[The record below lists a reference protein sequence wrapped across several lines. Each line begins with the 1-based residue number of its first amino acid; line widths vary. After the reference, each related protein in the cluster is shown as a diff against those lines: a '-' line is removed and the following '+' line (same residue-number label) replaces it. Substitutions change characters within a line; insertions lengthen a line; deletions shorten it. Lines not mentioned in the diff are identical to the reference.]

1 MQKIRTA
8 IVGYGLSGRVFHA
21 PLLMALDAFS
31 VTAVVTSDP
40 LKQVQAARDFPLAKI
55 LSNTED
61 LFKLAQA
68 DVDLVVIASPNT
80 AHYPLAKTA
89 LELDCHV
96 VVEKPFTVTSEEG
109 FKLAAFAKE
118 RQLSLSVYH
127 NRRWDGDF
135 LTAKALI
142 ETGKLGKLVHFESH
156 FDRYR
161 PDFKQGS
168 WREAQLP
175 GSGIL
180 YDLGSHL
187 IDQAL
192 HLFGKPESLYCEL
205 LNQKGGAVDD
215 GFWLS
220 LHYSNGPRVILC
232 SSSLVK
238 EPSPR
243 FTLYGTEGAYVK
255 YGLDPQEPLIKT
267 LITSAESDEDYE
279 ALRKQLTSA
288 EWGLE
293 SAENYGLLNTIDG
306 RVNYPTIKGDYLS
319 FYKAVAGAILK
330 WDKSP
335 VTALEGTAVIE
346 IIEAAMKS
354 HQLKA
359 QVKL

>member
-8 IVGYGLSGRVFHA
+8 IIGYGLSGRVFHA

-31 VTAVVTSDP
+31 VTAIVTSDP

-55 LSNTED
+55 LSNAD
-61 LFKLAQA
+61 ALFQSALS

-80 AHYPLAKTA
+80 AHFPLAKTA

-96 VVEKPFTVTSEEG
+96 VVEKPFTVTAEEG
-109 FKLAAFAKE
+109 LKLAKLAKE
-118 RQLSLSVYH
+118 KALSLSVYH

-135 LTAKALI
+135 LTVKSLVAS
-142 ETGKLGKLVHFESH
+142 GKLGKLVHFESH

-161 PDFKQGS
+161 PEFKPGA
-168 WREAQLP
+168 WREAELP

-192 HLFGKPESLYCEL
+192 YLFGMPEALYCEL

-220 LHYSNGPRVILC
+220 LHYPQGPRVILC

-238 EPSPR
+238 EPSAR
-243 FTLYGTEGAYVK
+243 FTLYGTEGAFVK
-255 YGLDPQEPLIKT
+255 YGLDPQEPIIKT
-267 LITSAESDEDYE
+267 LITSAESEEDYK
-279 ALRKQLTSA
+279 ALQLRLTSA
-288 EWGLE
+288 NWGLE
-293 SAENYGLLNTIDG
+293 TSESYGLLNVAEERTAYTTL
-306 RVNYPTIKGDYLS
+306 RGDYLD
-319 FYKAVAGAILK
+319 FYRGVASAILK
-330 WDKSP
+330 GEKSP
-335 VTALEGTAVIE
+335 VTAEEGAAVIA

-354 HQLKA
+354 HALKA